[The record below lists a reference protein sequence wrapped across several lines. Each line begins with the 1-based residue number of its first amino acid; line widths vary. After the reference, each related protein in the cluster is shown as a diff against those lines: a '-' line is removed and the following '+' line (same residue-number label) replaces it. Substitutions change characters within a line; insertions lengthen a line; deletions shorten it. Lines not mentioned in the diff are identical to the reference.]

1 MRIPR
6 AKSRTR
12 NQAVINMITP
22 IVTQGENTM
31 KKRRLNPAI
40 KDFLIL
46 SAFTLASSYLAIR
59 IFLFM
64 IGVDA

>member
-1 MRIPR
+1 M
-6 AKSRTR
+6 
-12 NQAVINMITP
+12 
-22 IVTQGENTM
+22 
-31 KKRRLNPAI
+31 KRRKLNP
-40 KDFLIL
+40 KLQDFLIL